1 MHTETPL
8 VTELSRM
15 FSAEFLTN
23 PFHTLWRST
32 ISPLPGTVEYS
43 LLKIADDNASRE
55 PPFFPISKLA
65 SCVAVAALT
74 SVGAPEG
81 ASQKCVEEVA
91 TALASVPTAVVS
103 GVNVRRR
110 EMIASEEDPH
120 ARVVVVKPLALT
132 SEDNQSTLIA
142 RIMSFFSKFG
152 PVSGVELNRWGTVSG
167 AEVTFCSHEAAS
179 ACVEG
184 RSSYCGSDEVRESF
198 LPNADP
204 TRKLQVFSKPV
215 FCVLQQEI
223 VQNQQQEWAKKR
235 LAEAESERR
244 LGEENGVSFISSRR
258 YHPNTLL
265 VVRGKPSTSTWNTI
279 KTKLTNLFPED
290 SSIIQLVKDQDDD
303 TFIIARSA
311 EDVGRILDAYKAAV
325 AAEAAA
331 AANPPPTAG
340 AEDHTSRPVPRKPKT
355 PLAVVVPNL
364 EAANEGDEDYIKQ
377 LYPVWMAG
385 AVSKKISTNILH
397 KAGTKRGRN

>member
-1 MHTETPL
+1 M
-8 VTELSRM
+8 
-15 FSAEFLTN
+15 
-23 PFHTLWRST
+23 
-32 ISPLPGTVEYS
+32 
-43 LLKIADDNASRE
+43 
-55 PPFFPISKLA
+55 
-65 SCVAVAALT
+65 
-74 SVGAPEG
+74 
-81 ASQKCVEEVA
+81 
-91 TALASVPTAVVS
+91 
-103 GVNVRRR
+103 
-110 EMIASEEDPH
+110 
-120 ARVVVVKPLALT
+120 
-132 SEDNQSTLIA
+132 
-142 RIMSFFSKFG
+142 
-152 PVSGVELNRWGTVSG
+152 
-167 AEVTFCSHEAAS
+167 
-179 ACVEG
+179 
-184 RSSYCGSDEVRESF
+184 
-198 LPNADP
+198 
-204 TRKLQVFSKPV
+204 

-340 AEDHTSRPVPRKPKT
+340 AEDNTSRPVPRKPKT
-355 PLAVVVPNL
+355 PLAVVVPTL